1 MKTIIKKTLSIILVV
16 ITLFSV
22 MSVGASAVISKSYY
36 YNTGTTYTVSGNQ
49 YREAILTKAYKGVNK
64 GYVFYID
71 KNNKPVTSNNIIGK
85 IQFIKL
91 MNECRTMFLDTAK
104 SQKTATTKVVN
115 VAAKFS
121 ANNMITGV
129 LGSGGVALIKCVA
142 GNPLGAFVDTVN
154 LVMDPQLVATAVCI
168 GLMKRYGQSAAD
180 YGTKAIKALGKSF
193 TDYDKALS
201 SYRYFCNLMGYS
213 AAAKKIGLPIVNEA
227 ASIKNATAY
236 TFKQLAHG
244 VCNDVLGG
252 KVQTLYNAVKMEK
265 SINELTSILKTESAK
280 NSAYNSN
287 YAVAQRYISM
297 SGTNAMAKK
306 LAS

>member
-22 MSVGASAVISKSYY
+22 MSVGASAAVSKSYY
-36 YNTGTTYTVSGNQ
+36 KTGTTYTVNGNK
-49 YREAILTKAYKGVNK
+49 YKEATLTKAYKGVKK
-64 GYVFYID
+64 GYEFYLD
-71 KNNKPVTSNNIIGK
+71 KNNKPVTSNTIIGK
-85 IQFIKL
+85 LQFIEL
-91 MNECRTMFLDTAK
+91 VNECRTMFLDTAK
-104 SQKTATTKVVN
+104 SQKSATTKVVN

-121 ANNMITGV
+121 TNNMITGV

-142 GNPLGAFVDTVN
+142 GNPLGAIVDTAN
-154 LVMDPQLVATAVCI
+154 MVMDPQLVATAVCI
-168 GLMKRYGQSAAD
+168 GVMKRYGQSAVD
-180 YGTKAIKALGKSF
+180 YGNKAINALGKKF
-193 TDYDKALS
+193 TDYNKALTA
-201 SYRYFCNLMGYS
+201 YKYYCNLMGYS

-236 TFKQLAHG
+236 TFKQLAKG
-244 VCNDVLGG
+244 ICNDVIGS

-265 SINELTSILKTESAK
+265 SVRELTSILGTEAAK
-280 NSAYNSN
+280 NSTYNSN

-297 SGTNAMAKK
+297 SGTNATAKK

>member
-22 MSVGASAVISKSYY
+22 MSVGASAAVSKSYY
-36 YNTGTTYTVSGNQ
+36 KAGTTYTVNGNK
-49 YREAILTKAYKGVNK
+49 YREATLTKAYKGVKK
-64 GYVFYID
+64 GYEFYID
-71 KNNKPVTSNNIIGK
+71 KNNKPVTSNSVIGK
-85 IQFIKL
+85 LQFIKL
-91 MNECRTMFLDTAK
+91 MNECRVMFLDTAK
-104 SQKTATTKVVN
+104 SQKSATTKVVN

-168 GLMKRYGQSAAD
+168 GTMKRYGQSAVD
-180 YGTKAIKALGKSF
+180 YGNKAINALGKNF
-193 TDYDKALS
+193 TDYNKALTA
-201 SYRYFCNLMGYS
+201 YKYYCNLMGYA

-236 TFKQLAHG
+236 TFKQLAKG
-244 VCNDVLGG
+244 VCNDVIGS
-252 KVQTLYNAVKMEK
+252 KAQTLYNAVKMEK
-265 SINELTSILKTESAK
+265 SIRELTSILGTESAK
-280 NSAYNSN
+280 NTTYNKN
-287 YAVAQRYISM
+287 FAVAQKYISM
-297 SGTNAMAKK
+297 SGTNAPAKK

>member
-22 MSVGASAVISKSYY
+22 MSVGASAAVSKSYY
-36 YNTGTTYTVSGNQ
+36 KTGTTYTVNGNK
-49 YREAILTKAYKGVNK
+49 YKEATLTKAYKGVKK
-64 GYVFYID
+64 GYEFYLD
-71 KNNKPVTSNNIIGK
+71 KNNKPVTSNTIIGK
-85 IQFIKL
+85 LQFIEL
-91 MNECRTMFLDTAK
+91 VNEGRTMFLDTAK
-104 SQKTATTKVVN
+104 SQKSATTKVVN

-121 ANNMITGV
+121 TNNMITGV

-142 GNPLGAFVDTVN
+142 GNPLGAIVDTAN
-154 LVMDPQLVATAVCI
+154 MVMDPQLVATAVCI
-168 GLMKRYGQSAAD
+168 GVMKRYGQSAVD
-180 YGTKAIKALGKSF
+180 YGNKAINALGKKF
-193 TDYDKALS
+193 TDYNKALTA
-201 SYRYFCNLMGYS
+201 YKYYCNLMGYS

-236 TFKQLAHG
+236 TFKQLAKG
-244 VCNDVLGG
+244 ICNDVIGS

-265 SINELTSILKTESAK
+265 SVRELTSILGTEAAK
-280 NSAYNSN
+280 NSTYNSN

-297 SGTNAMAKK
+297 SGTNATAKK